1 MFTPLRFLL
10 TLSLA
15 FFASVASRAA
25 ETPPAVTATTLA
37 PAAAPFA
44 PELVARVADRWIIAT
59 ETRFSQRTDTTPTWT
74 PLAPPSGFTVA
85 PASAGVGDGRDWI
98 VVGGNASAAVTRLSL
113 TGGLLSASA
122 LPPLP
127 APRSHPGVGLL
138 GRVLHVVG
146 GLDADGRATST
157 VFTLDLA
164 ASSPAW
170 QTGAPFPGGP
180 VSRPAVAPNFKELL
194 VLGGLD
200 ASGSPS
206 AAAWSYR
213 ANPVDGT
220 TTTGWIKRQPAPAP
234 LARPSLAP
242 AGSAHFLAFDAATS
256 SVAIFNSILDTWFV
270 SPGLAALPGSGVIVA
285 GASPELRL
293 LARDA
298 SSEIAVQITRAR
310 YDLGWLN
317 YLAIGVY
324 FVAMVYI
331 GLRFSGKGESSAQ
344 FALGNRDV
352 KWWAAGISMFATGA
366 SSISF
371 MAIPAMAFAT
381 NLVWFFPGI
390 MMIAG
395 FFLQAYLLFPLLRR
409 LQITSTYEYLDRRFN
424 RSLRLLASAQC
435 VIFQTLGRMSVIMVL
450 PSLAI
455 SAFTGMDV
463 TVAVLLMG
471 VLTTIYTAIGGFNAV
486 IWTDVFQGVL
496 MIAAPLLVIG
506 YGIAGTTGGFSG
518 SLETALAYQKLNLL
532 VTDWD
537 FALPMF
543 WMLLIGT
550 LFTVVGVVGDQPVI
564 QRVFSVPLNEVRR
577 TALMSTICG
586 ITISI
591 FTYGMGVALFG
602 FFRSNPQNFG
612 PGITNDQIVPLFIV
626 QNLPAGICGL
636 VISSIF
642 AAAMST
648 LSSSMNSVATLVA
661 EDFYRPLFPHAT
673 DAARLRVMKLV
684 SYGVGAIGT
693 LVAVF
698 MAKQDVTSMFATW
711 NKVIALL
718 GGGFVGIYILGVFTT
733 RANSAGAIAGG
744 VASIVVTLV
753 VDHLGAVH
761 WAAYSPVAIATCLI
775 VGYAVSLVTGG
786 STKNL
791 AGLTAFTARS

>member
-1 MFTPLRFLL
+1 MLTSLRLFLAL
-10 TLSLA
+10 LFASSALLA
-15 FFASVASRAA
+15 ADSPPAFNASSVAS
-25 ETPPAVTATTLA
+25 A
-37 PAAAPFA
+37 PAAPFA
-44 PELVARVADRWIIAT
+44 PDFVGRVADRWLAVSGT
-59 ETRFSQRTDTTPTWT
+59 SFVQRTDSAPAWT
-74 PLAPPSGFTVA
+74 PLTSPPAFTAA
-85 PASAGVGDGRDWI
+85 PASSGVADGRDWI
-98 VVGGNASAAVTRLSL
+98 VIGGTASAAVSRLSL
-113 TGGLLSASA
+113 VGDALVATA

-127 APRSHPGVGLL
+127 APRARAGAAFL

-146 GLDADGRATST
+146 GLDAEGKATDT

-164 ASSPAW
+164 ATAPAW
-170 QTGAPFPGGP
+170 QTAAPFPGGP
-180 VSRPAVAPNFKELL
+180 VSRPAIAPNFKELL

-200 ASGSPS
+200 ASGQPS
-206 AAAWSYR
+206 AAAWSFR
-213 ANPVDGT
+213 LKPVDGT
-220 TTTGWIKRQPAPAP
+220 TVTGWIKRQPAPAA
-234 LARPSLAP
+234 LANPALVP
-242 AGSAHFLAFDAATS
+242 AGSAHFLAFDAATAS
-256 SVAIFNSILDTWFV
+256 SAVFNSILDTWFI
-270 SPGLAALPGSGVIVA
+270 SPGTVAMPGSGVVVVGSA
-285 GASPELRL
+285 PALRM

-298 SSEIAVQITRAR
+298 SAEVAIQLSRTR
-310 YDLGWLN
+310 YELGWVN
-317 YLAIGVY
+317 YAAIGFY

-395 FFLQAYLLFPLLRR
+395 FFLQAYLLFPLLRK
-409 LQITSTYEYLDRRFN
+409 LEITSTYEYLDRRFN
-424 RSLRLLASAQC
+424 RGLRLLASAQC

-450 PSLAI
+450 PALAI

-486 IWTDVFQGVL
+486 IWTDVFQGIL

-506 YGIAGTTGGFSG
+506 YGIAGTSGGWSG

-564 QRVFSVPLNEVRR
+564 QRVFSVPLNQVRR

-602 FFRSNPQNFG
+602 FFRSNPASLA
-612 PGITNDQIVPLFIV
+612 PGLTNDQIVPLFIV

-636 VISSIF
+636 VIASIF

-661 EDFYRPLFPHAT
+661 EDFYRPLFPHAD
-673 DAARLRVMKLV
+673 DASRLRVMKIV

-711 NKVIALL
+711 NKIIALL

-753 VDHLGAVH
+753 VDRLGVVH
-761 WAAYSPVAIATCLI
+761 WSIYSPVAIATCLVI
-775 VGYAVSLVTGG
+775 GYIVSLATGG
-786 STKNL
+786 STRNL
-791 AGLTAFTARS
+791 SGLTAFTARK